1 VRPRYRDACAC
12 VKRSRTL
19 AFVHPLLA
27 LALVVV
33 AGIGVTR
40 LSRFPP
46 RYSAMVDDLVA
57 TGAPYVLLGALLGP
71 GLGVLDVTGMHLLE
85 PLLALGIGWIGAAF
99 GARIEWRMLRT
110 VPRRV
115 WWMGLA
121 LALPVF
127 LACALAAWFLARNVP
142 PLAEAWRPQWPAI
155 LTLAAAATM
164 SAAWSGPKLARRTAL
179 LDTIFG
185 ALAAGVA
192 LVLYQPT
199 RGIVATL
206 VASAGLGALCTWLL
220 RPSPPRP
227 QDTMGIVVQ
236 LFGVIL
242 SGSGLAY
249 ATGLSPFFVCGLTT
263 AFTVNASDIAT
274 RHVIA
279 KLLNRWERPLYAAF
293 LILAGALL
301 GPLTVWLL
309 PAGLALAGVVVVGVN
324 LGVGLGGMRAWS
336 PLHGLAPDFGFE
348 TARQGGTALA
358 VAAGFDLVRGGVA
371 GATLATVLIMILV
384 GEAIVAAAPTPLTA
398 SPRQAE
404 VS

>member
-1 VRPRYRDACAC
+1 
-12 VKRSRTL
+12 
-19 AFVHPLLA
+19 VHPLFA

-46 RYSAMVDDLVA
+46 RYAALFNDLVA

-71 GLGVLDVTGMHLLE
+71 GLGVLDVAGMHLLE

-127 LACALAAWFLARNVP
+127 LACMLAAWFLARSVP
-142 PLAEAWRPQWPAI
+142 PLADAWRPTWPAL

-179 LDTIFG
+179 LDTIVG
-185 ALAAGVA
+185 ALAAGAA
-192 LVLYQPT
+192 LVLVQPT
-199 RGIVATL
+199 RGLVATL
-206 VASAGLGALCTWLL
+206 IASAGLGALCTWLL
-220 RPSPPRP
+220 RPSRRH
-227 QDTMGIVVQ
+227 DTLGIVIQ
-236 LFGVIL
+236 LFGVLL
-242 SGSGLAY
+242 SGAGFAY
-249 ATGLSPFFVCGLTT
+249 ATGLSPFWVCGLTT
-263 AFTVNASDIAT
+263 ALTVNASDVAT
-274 RHVIA
+274 RHTIGR
-279 KLLNRWERPLYAAF
+279 LLSRWERPLYATF

-309 PAGLALAGVVVVGVN
+309 PAGLALAAVRIAVRWGTVR
-324 LGVGLGGMRAWS
+324 LGGMRAWS

-358 VAAGFDLVRGGVA
+358 VAAGFDLVRGGMA

-384 GEAIVAAAPTPLTA
+384 GEAIVAATPLTA

>member
-1 VRPRYRDACAC
+1 M
-12 VKRSRTL
+12 
-19 AFVHPLLA
+19 HPLLA

-46 RYSAMVDDLVA
+46 RYSAMFDDLVA

-110 VPRRV
+110 VPRRG

-127 LACALAAWFLARNVP
+127 LACTLAAWFLARNVP
-142 PLAEAWRPQWPAI
+142 PLAEAWRPKWPAI

-164 SAAWSGPKLARRTAL
+164 SAAWTGPKLARRTAL

-185 ALAAGVA
+185 ALAAGAA

-220 RPSPPRP
+220 RPSAPRPPRQ
-227 QDTMGIVVQ
+227 QDTMGVVVQ

-242 SGSGLAY
+242 SGAGLAY

-263 AFTVNASDIAT
+263 AFAVNASDIAT

-301 GPLTVWLL
+301 GSLTVWLL
-309 PAGLALAGVVVVGVN
+309 PAGLALAGVRIAVRWGTAR
-324 LGVGLGGMRAWS
+324 LGGMRAWS

-384 GEAIVAAAPTPLTA
+384 GEAIVAATPLTA

>member
-1 VRPRYRDACAC
+1 MRARYRDACAC

-19 AFVHPLLA
+19 AFVHPLFA

-46 RYSAMVDDLVA
+46 RYSALFDDLVA

-110 VPRRV
+110 APRRV

-127 LACALAAWFLARNVP
+127 LASTLAAWFLARNVP
-142 PLAEAWRPQWPAI
+142 PLADAWRPMWPAI

-179 LDTIFG
+179 VDTIFG
-185 ALAAGVA
+185 ALAAGAA
-192 LVLYQPT
+192 LVLYQPV
-199 RGIVATL
+199 RGILATL
-206 VASAGLGALCTWLL
+206 IASAGLGALCTWLL
-220 RPSPPRP
+220 RPNRQ

-242 SGSGLAY
+242 SGAGLAY

-263 AFTVNASDIAT
+263 AFAVNASDGAT
-274 RHVIA
+274 RHIIA
-279 KLLNRWERPLYAAF
+279 RLLSRWERPLYAAF

-301 GPLTVWLL
+301 GSLTVWLL
-309 PAGLALAGVVVVGVN
+309 PAGLALAAVRIAVRWGTVR
-324 LGVGLGGMRAWS
+324 LGGMRAWS

-384 GEAIVAAAPTPLTA
+384 GEAIVAATPLTA
-398 SPRQAE
+398 SPRRAE